1 MEEILTFEKDLR
13 AKLQMEED
21 TVMEFKPDVHA
32 EAVADIEALKKQFE
46 KDMLQIYT
54 TVKQECGYNASR
66 FLVMIS
72 EEGGLATAK
81 KLIARPGGTDG
92 FVMLW
97 EHRRLDLS
105 VEAYVLKPEYELLF
119 TKEEREMCRKRLE
132 DYGYKN
138 GKYI

>member
-72 EEGGLATAK
+72 EEEVWQ
-81 KLIARPGGTDG
+81 RQ
-92 FVMLW
+92 
-97 EHRRLDLS
+97 
-105 VEAYVLKPEYELLF
+105 
-119 TKEEREMCRKRLE
+119 
-132 DYGYKN
+132 KN
-138 GKYI
+138 